1 MGRREQRIPEERA
14 SHHSLGIASGVRGLS
29 SSLTSLLNSHNS
41 HSNRIRALVQARRT
55 FLLEAAAE
63 ALVAGAAVVVEEVEV
78 ATEMAEV
85 AGALAATS
93 GVTNGG
99 RDRRCNR
106 SFRIMT

>member
-1 MGRREQRIPEERA
+1 M
-14 SHHSLGIASGVRGLS
+14 LGIASGVRGLS
-29 SSLTSLLNSHNS
+29 SSLTSHLNSRSSHNS
-41 HSNRIRALVQARRT
+41 RSNRIRVLVQACRT